1 MITLIITA
9 ALLAL
14 FTATFIYFLGACLQF
29 FDFVIKG
36 IKGIFK
42 AIKVLILKKNGK
54 VHYGTMY
61 QQDEKLKLVEPG
73 NESEVEEDLDTLDES
88 VKNAF
93 AKAKV
98 MNGGRK
104 VIGVD
109 MSEEEEEAIRSRTA

>member
-14 FTATFIYFLGACLQF
+14 FTATFIYFLSACLQF

-54 VHYGTMY
+54 VHYATMY
-61 QQDEKLKLVEPG
+61 QQDGKIKLVEPT

-98 MNGGRK
+98 MKNGGK
-104 VIGVD
+104 TVGVD
-109 MSEEEEEAIRSRTA
+109 MSEKEEEAIRNYK

>member
-14 FTATFIYFLGACLQF
+14 FTATFIYFLSACLQF

-54 VHYGTMY
+54 VSSTRLGRHI
-61 QQDEKLKLVEPG
+61 
-73 NESEVEEDLDTLDES
+73 ESRLC
-88 VKNAF
+88 
-93 AKAKV
+93 
-98 MNGGRK
+98 
-104 VIGVD
+104 
-109 MSEEEEEAIRSRTA
+109 RS

>member
-14 FTATFIYFLGACLQF
+14 FTATFIYFLSACLQF

-54 VHYGTMY
+54 VHYATMY
-61 QQDEKLKLVEPG
+61 QQDGKIKLVEPT
-73 NESEVEEDLDTLDES
+73 NESEERPSALICLKRKKKLFVITNNNKKYHYGNL
-88 VKNAF
+88 KRNNAS
-93 AKAKV
+93 
-98 MNGGRK
+98 NY
-104 VIGVD
+104 IN
-109 MSEEEEEAIRSRTA
+109 